1 MVRVDTEQLE
11 DSGDCNTRH
20 IRDAISLTSW
30 SGHGDGG
37 DPFSLLIVS
46 KGPCI
51 NLIIVIELNLQQTQS
66 GTYLIGY
73 LIVTG
78 FRGT

>member
-1 MVRVDTEQLE
+1 MDIGQLA

-30 SGHGDGG
+30 SGHGDGK

-51 NLIIVIELNLQQTQS
+51 NLIIIIELNLQQTQA
-66 GTYLIGY
+66 GTCLVGY

>member
-1 MVRVDTEQLE
+1 MNIGQLA

-30 SGHGDGG
+30 SGHGDGR
-37 DPFSLLIVS
+37 DTFSLLIVS

-51 NLIIVIELNLQQTQS
+51 NLIIIIELNLQETQS